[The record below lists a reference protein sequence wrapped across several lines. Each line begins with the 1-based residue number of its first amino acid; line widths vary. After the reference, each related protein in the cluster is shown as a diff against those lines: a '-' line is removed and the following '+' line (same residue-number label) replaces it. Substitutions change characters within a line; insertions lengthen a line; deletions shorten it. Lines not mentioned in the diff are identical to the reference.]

1 MALSTR
7 LTVFPRVP
15 WLTHSMR
22 WVPLGAPRLSSFLR
36 WVPPRAPRLS
46 SFLRGASPRAP
57 RLSSFL
63 RRASPRAP
71 RLRALFL
78 RWVPPRAPRLKAL
91 TLALGFGAL
100 LPLSLAPFDWW
111 PLGLVSI
118 AGWLWLLGRS
128 AAGAAALG
136 FAYGVGKYGV
146 GVSWVYVSIH
156 LYGGASPWLAGFL
169 VLLFVC
175 GLALFTLLQ
184 GWAYALL
191 RVPPSSGRWAAV
203 LFNAWLFAAVWV
215 LFEWLLTWFLSGFP
229 WLYPGYGHLHTPL
242 AHLVPVGGVS
252 LASLGVVVTAAFLLL
267 ALQPER
273 SWGFRATALAIGA
286 APWLFGLALSA
297 VQWVAPAGERSAAL
311 VQGNVDQAV
320 KWRPESREPLVKRYL
335 RLSEPYWGSR
345 VHARGIPPG
354 NSAEGSL
361 PARGAPTHTPAE
373 GSFPA
378 RGTPSRSLAEGSFP
392 ARGTPSRS
400 LAEGSFPARGTP
412 SRSPAE
418 GSFMRGAGPTR
429 TPAKGSLIVWPE
441 AAITLFEHEAGDLLE
456 RLARRGEQS
465 GTALVLGL
473 PRLQVQPESAG
484 RHLSHESSYGFQN
497 AALAL
502 GDGEGRYIKRR
513 LVPFGEYVPLEG
525 LLRGLIE
532 FFDLPMSRSAPG
544 PWRQPLLRVGAD
556 AAALAICYEV
566 AYADLMRSTA
576 AEADLLITITNDTW
590 FGRSIG
596 PLQHLQIAQ
605 ARALENGRWL
615 LRTANSGVTAIVD
628 HRGRIQSRLPQFEQ
642 GVLAGNFHVMTG
654 RTPYSRFGSAW
665 LVVLCAAT
673 LLFAGLRLCFSQTRP
688 ARRAEA
694 TPR

>member
-1 MALSTR
+1 
-7 LTVFPRVP
+7 
-15 WLTHSMR
+15 MR
-22 WVPLGAPRLSSFLR
+22 GVL
-36 WVPPRAPRLS
+36 PRAPRLS
-46 SFLRGASPRAP
+46 SFLRGAS
-57 RLSSFL
+57 
-63 RRASPRAP
+63 
-71 RLRALFL
+71 
-78 RWVPPRAPRLKAL
+78 PRAPRLKAL

-118 AGWLWLLGRS
+118 AGWLWLLDRS

-229 WLYPGYGHLHTPL
+229 WLYPGYGHLRTPL
-242 AHLVPVGGVS
+242 AHLIPVGGVS

-273 SWGFRATALAIGA
+273 SWGFRAAALAIGA

-297 VQWVAPAGERSAAL
+297 VQWVAPAGERFAAL

-320 KWRPESREPLVKRYL
+320 KWRPESREPIVKRYL
-335 RLSEPYWGSR
+335 GLSEPYWGSR
-345 VHARGIPPG
+345 AHARGIPPG

-373 GSFPA
+373 GSF
-378 RGTPSRSLAEGSFP
+378 
-392 ARGTPSRS
+392 
-400 LAEGSFPARGTP
+400 
-412 SRSPAE
+412 
-418 GSFMRGAGPTR
+418 MRGASPSR
-429 TPAKGSLIVWPE
+429 TPAEGSLIVWPE

-473 PRLQVQPESAG
+473 PRLQAQPKSAR
-484 RHLSHESSYGFQN
+484 RHSSHESSYGFQN

-513 LVPFGEYVPLEG
+513 LVPFGEYVPLGE

-532 FFDLPMSRSAPG
+532 FFDLPMSRSTPG

-556 AAALAICYEV
+556 AAALVICYEV
-566 AYADLMRSTA
+566 AYADLMRSAA

-628 HRGRIQSRLPQFEQ
+628 HQGRITARLPQFEQ
-642 GVLAGNFHVMTG
+642 GVLAGNFQVMVG
-654 RTPYSRFGSAW
+654 RTPYSHFGSAW
-665 LVVLCAAT
+665 LTVLCAAT
-673 LLFAGLRLCFSQTRP
+673 LLLAGWQRRLTDYP
-688 ARRAEA
+688 ANETEGMPPVGRNSAR
-694 TPR
+694 

>member
-1 MALSTR
+1 
-7 LTVFPRVP
+7 
-15 WLTHSMR
+15 MR
-22 WVPLGAPRLSSFLR
+22 WVP
-36 WVPPRAPRLS
+36 
-46 SFLRGASPRAP
+46 
-57 RLSSFL
+57 
-63 RRASPRAP
+63 PRAP

-100 LPLSLAPFDWW
+100 LPLSLAPFEWW

-118 AGWLWLLGRS
+118 AGWLWLLDRS

-242 AHLVPVGGVS
+242 AHLIPVGGVS
-252 LASLGVVVTAAFLLL
+252 LASLGVVVTVAFLLL

-320 KWRPESREPLVKRYL
+320 KWRPESREPIVKRYL
-335 RLSEPYWGSR
+335 GLSEPYWDSR
-345 VHARGIPPG
+345 AHARGIPPG
-354 NSAEGSL
+354 TSAEGSL
-361 PARGAPTHTPAE
+361 
-373 GSFPA
+373 PA
-378 RGTPSRSLAEGSFP
+378 RGTPSRSLAE
-392 ARGTPSRS
+392 
-400 LAEGSFPARGTP
+400 
-412 SRSPAE
+412 
-418 GSFMRGAGPTR
+418 
-429 TPAKGSLIVWPE
+429 GSLIVWPE

-456 RLARRGEQS
+456 GLARRGEQS
-465 GTALVLGL
+465 GTVLVLGL

-484 RHLSHESSYGFQN
+484 RHFSHESSYGFQN

-556 AAALAICYEV
+556 AAALVICYEV

-628 HRGRIQSRLPQFEQ
+628 HQGRITARLPQFEQ
-642 GVLAGNFHVMTG
+642 GVLAGNFQVMAG
-654 RTPYSRFGSAW
+654 RTPYSHFGSAW
-665 LVVLCAAT
+665 LIVLCAAT
-673 LLFAGLRLCFSQTRP
+673 LLLAGWRRRLTDYP
-688 ARRAEA
+688 ASETEGMPPVGRNSAR
-694 TPR
+694 